1 MENTTDTYAEIL
13 LETPIFTGWK
23 KEYLTAFLNQSR
35 YYIRSYKADSLIMIQ
50 GSECSYLSLLTE
62 GKVNALLMND
72 EGKQVIIEDM
82 QAPRAIAP
90 AALFATESRYPVYIQ
105 SVTDCKIFYID
116 KTQFEELM
124 HKEEVI
130 MKNFIRLLSDKS
142 IFLSKKINT
151 FALQTLK
158 ERLVSYLKNNVEE
171 RITQQELANR
181 LGVTRP
187 SLSRV
192 LSELINEGTL
202 SVENRKIFINDKN
215 NRQ

>member
-1 MENTTDTYAEIL
+1 MTDTYIEL
-13 LETPIFTGWK
+13 LLQTPIFSGWK
-23 KEYLTAFLNQSR
+23 KESMEAFISQSH
-35 YYIRSYKADSLIMIQ
+35 YYIRSYKSDTTIMMEDN
-50 GSECSYLSLLTE
+50 ECDYLSILME

-82 QAPRAIAP
+82 NAPRPIAP

-105 SVTDCKIFYID
+105 SITDCKIMYID
-116 KTQFEELM
+116 KIQFEELM
-124 HKEEVI
+124 NKEPVI

-158 ERLVSYLKNNVEE
+158 ERLVAYLKNNSEE
-171 RITQQELANR
+171 RITQQELAGR

-192 LSELINEGTL
+192 LSELINEGIV
-202 SVENRKIFINDKN
+202 SVENRKILINDKSAK
-215 NRQ
+215 

>member
-1 MENTTDTYAEIL
+1 
-13 LETPIFTGWK
+13 
-23 KEYLTAFLNQSR
+23 
-35 YYIRSYKADSLIMIQ
+35 
-50 GSECSYLSLLTE
+50 
-62 GKVNALLMND
+62 
-72 EGKQVIIEDM
+72 
-82 QAPRAIAP
+82 
-90 AALFATESRYPVYIQ
+90 
-105 SVTDCKIFYID
+105 
-116 KTQFEELM
+116 
-124 HKEEVI
+124 

-215 NRQ
+215 KRQ